1 MLLKD
6 TRVSYSAIHA
16 NVAKKGGASGFGLCA
31 ERRPIPRYTVITWS
45 ACAKNAARRQFVD
58 FFLFSSRRELE
69 SDCDFHPTNP
79 RTSLLKKNKY
89 KKCYRHSR
97 SASVSTPVGSAPNI
111 SSSSRL
117 NRMDGGVCV
126 YVHISWLC
134 IFFHPLL
141 RRHDI

>member
-6 TRVSYSAIHA
+6 TRVSHSAIHA

-45 ACAKNAARRQFVD
+45 ACARNSARRQFVD
-58 FFLFSSRRELE
+58 FFIFFPQRTRVGLRFSSDE
-69 SDCDFHPTNP
+69 SPHEFA
-79 RTSLLKKNKY
+79 KNKQNTRNAIATAALLAFQLLV
-89 KKCYRHSR
+89 C
-97 SASVSTPVGSAPNI
+97 SAPNI